1 MDPIK
6 RVERME
12 ELLNAAAKAVR
23 HTDAAL
29 SELLLAKEGL
39 RELEAYYCDGEWMED
54 FRRDEAGLFPEDLRR
69 GVLSEDAMYDLLSD
83 RDEVVRKMRSFLNEE
98 KEESGEEEHALTE

>member
-6 RVERME
+6 RVKRME
-12 ELLNAAAKAVR
+12 ELLNAAAEAVR
-23 HTDAAL
+23 RTDVAL

-39 RELEAYYCDGEWMED
+39 RELETYYSDGEWMED

-69 GVLSEDAMYDLLSD
+69 GVLSEDALYDLLSD
-83 RDEVVRKMRSFLNEE
+83 RDEVVHKMRLFLNEIE
-98 KEESGEEEHALTE
+98 EESGEDGCALTE

>member
-12 ELLNAAAKAVR
+12 ELLNAAAEAVR
-23 HTDAAL
+23 CTDAAL

-39 RELEAYYCDGEWMED
+39 RELETYYNGGEWMED

-69 GVLSEDAMYDLLSD
+69 CVLSEDALYDLLSD
-83 RDEVVRKMRSFLNEE
+83 RDEVIRKMESFLKEE
-98 KEESGEEEHALTE
+98 KETDGDAQSETE

>member
-12 ELLNAAAKAVR
+12 ELLNAAAEAVR
-23 HTDAAL
+23 RTDAAL

-39 RELEAYYCDGEWMED
+39 RELETYYKGGEWMED
-54 FRRDEAGLFPEDLRR
+54 FRRDEARLFPEDLRR
-69 GVLSEDAMYDLLSD
+69 GVLSEDALYDLLSD
-83 RDEVVRKMRSFLNEE
+83 RDEVIRKMESFLKEE
-98 KEESGEEEHALTE
+98 KETDGDAQSETE